1 MKLNKIY
8 PHLIRK
14 EQISGWGNT
23 NKIEAKI
30 IKPKNIKQIQNIVN
44 NSNKHSLITR
54 GLGRSYGDAAQ
65 LKGQMIV
72 DLNHFKTYQVDP
84 LTKEV
89 TAGSGL
95 TFSELLQKIVKKGFF
110 FPVAPGTKNITVGGA
125 VAADVHGKN
134 HHSDGSF
141 GNHVRAITLIDGKG
155 DIQYLSKS
163 KNPHL
168 FWATIGGMGLTGIIT
183 EVKFSLL
190 PITTS
195 FISVDT
201 QKYKDIDSLMAS
213 MIEADKKYKYSV
225 AWVDCFSA
233 KGRGILTCGEHL
245 DLRNLEKKKIDNYL
259 TYKNNSLAK
268 APPFIPNG
276 ILNQF
281 TARAFNAA
289 WFRKTPN
296 SLEQEPQTIG
306 QYFYPLDRI
315 DNWNNIYG
323 SKGFIQYQF
332 VIPDKSSDLLKK
344 ILDILRKNYVTS
356 FLTVLKRFGDP
367 NLAPISFPQ
376 KGWTLA
382 IDIPSSVSN
391 IFEILDNLDELVASA
406 NGKIYL
412 AKDSRM
418 SENIFKSTYPRYR
431 EWKEIKDYADPKNI
445 FYSDLAQRLQI

>member
-1 MKLNKIY
+1 MKINKLY
-8 PHLIRK
+8 PHLIRN

-30 IKPKNIKQIQNIVN
+30 IKPQNIKQIQNIVK
-44 NSNKHSLITR
+44 NSNEHSLITR

-65 LKGQMIV
+65 LKAQTIV
-72 DLNHFKTYQVDP
+72 DLNHFKSYKLYP
-84 LTKEV
+84 RTKEV
-89 TAGSGL
+89 AAGSGL
-95 TFSELLQKIVKKGFF
+95 TFSELLQKIVQKGFF
-110 FPVAPGTKNITVGGA
+110 LPVAPGTKNITVGGA
-125 VAADVHGKN
+125 VASDVHGKN

-141 GNHVRAITLIDGKG
+141 GNHVKGITLIDGKG
-155 DIQYLSKS
+155 NIQYLSKT
-163 KNPHL
+163 KNPNL
-168 FWATIGGMGLTGIIT
+168 FWATIGGMGLTGIII
-183 EVKFSLL
+183 EVTFSL
-190 PITTS
+190 IRINTS
-195 FISVDT
+195 LISVDT
-201 QKYKDIDSLMAS
+201 QKHKDIDSLMAS

-225 AWVDCFSA
+225 AWIDCFCA

-245 DLRNLEKKKIDNYL
+245 DLRNLEKKKIDNHL
-259 TYKNNSLAK
+259 SYKNNSFAK
-268 APPFIPNG
+268 VPQSIPNG

-281 TARAFNAA
+281 TGRAFNEA

-296 SLEQEPQTIG
+296 LLEQEPQTIG
-306 QYFYPLDRI
+306 QYFYPLDGI

-332 VIPDKSSDLLKK
+332 VIPDQSSGLLKK
-344 ILDILRKNYVTS
+344 ILDILRKNSVTS
-356 FLTVLKRFGDP
+356 FLTVLKRFGDS

-382 IDIPSSVSN
+382 IDIPSNVSN

-412 AKDSRM
+412 SKDSRM
-418 SENIFKSTYPRYR
+418 SAQIFKSTYSRYR
-431 EWKEIKDYADPKNI
+431 EWREVKDYADPKNI